1 MFVQKSYKEIMDLLD
16 CNKTTVWR
24 TLKKYKEVA
33 YVLRYR

>member
-1 MFVQKSYKEIMDLLD
+1 MDLLD

-24 TLKKYKEVA
+24 NLKKYKEVA